1 MNTSAYL
8 VVTVGISEA
17 GHWQCTECPT
27 AADTAQN
34 RHGQFTG
41 NADLVMDVCIASI
54 HTFTHRDRQFIG
66 NADLQFVMDVCIT
79 SMHTFTHTD
88 SSQATLP
95 YSLSWMCVSQAYI
108 HSHTQAQFTGNA
120 DLQFIMDVCVTSI
133 HTFTC
138 TDTGSSQATLPYSL
152 SWMCVSQAYMH
163 SHTQTQFTSNADLQ
177 FIMDGCITSTHT
189 CTDTNNSLS
198 ILIYNLWMYE
208 YLAHS
213 VYPQHCYIL
222 TPIFSMLLR
231 IHPNIFS

>member
-27 AADTAQN
+27 AAGTAQN

-41 NADLVMDVCIASI
+41 NAD
-54 HTFTHRDRQFIG
+54 
-66 NADLQFVMDVCIT
+66 
-79 SMHTFTHTD
+79 
-88 SSQATLP
+88 SQ
-95 YSLSWMCVSQAYI
+95 SWMCVSQAYI